1 MLVADNFINATNDYI
16 YLLERKYP
24 QKAILKLIGD
34 KYLLSGIER
43 TILFRGITTQNKI
56 VSRST
61 KLATETE
68 LYHQTLHIDC
78 YNTLITIGSYLN
90 GSTVFVG
97 NDNFLRDASEIHGK
111 IFRTELYEKSLSL
124 IFYYLKTINISEVL
138 FYLDKPVSY
147 SGKLCQD
154 INDLLTKEKINGNA
168 QTCESPDFILKNVD
182 YGFCS
187 TSDSIIID
195 NSKIKIFDL
204 SRKTIEFHF
213 NPNFLDLTIIKVTNQ

>member
-1 MLVADNFINATNDYI
+1 MLIDDNFNNAIKDYF
-16 YLLERKYP
+16 YLLEKKYP

-34 KYLLSGIER
+34 RYLLSGTER
-43 TILFRGITTQNKI
+43 TILFRGITTKNKI
-56 VSRST
+56 ISRRL
-61 KLATETE
+61 KLATEAE
-68 LYHQTLHIDC
+68 LYNQTLHVDC
-78 YNTLITIGSYLN
+78 YNVLITIGSYLN

-124 IFYYLKTINISEVL
+124 IFHYIKTLNISEIL
-138 FYLDKPVSY
+138 FYLDKPVNY

-154 INDLLTKEKINGNA
+154 INDMLKKENIKGKA

-187 TSDSIIID
+187 TADSIIID
-195 NSKIKIFDL
+195 NSNMKIFDL
-204 SRKTIEFHF
+204 ARKTIEFSF
-213 NPNFLDLTIIKVTNQ
+213 KPNFLDLTKIV

>member
-1 MLVADNFINATNDYI
+1 MLVADNFKHAINDYI

-43 TILFRGITTQNKI
+43 TILFRGIATQNKI
-56 VSRST
+56 VSRCT
-61 KLATETE
+61 KLATENE
-68 LYHQTLHIDC
+68 LYHQTLHVDC

-90 GSTVFVG
+90 GSIVFVG

-111 IFRTELYEKSLSL
+111 IFRTELFKKSLLL
-124 IFYYLKTINISEVL
+124 IFNYLKKINVYEVL

-147 SGKLCQD
+147 SGKLCQE
-154 INDLLTKEKINGNA
+154 INDWLKKENIKGNA
-168 QTCESPDFILKNVD
+168 QTCGSPDFILKNID

-195 NSKIKIFDL
+195 NSKMKIFDL

-213 NPNFLDLTIIKVTNQ
+213 KPNFLDLTKME

>member
-1 MLVADNFINATNDYI
+1 MLIDDNFKNAINDYI
-16 YLLERKYP
+16 YLLEKNYP

-34 KYLLSGIER
+34 KYSLSGNER
-43 TILFRGITTQNKI
+43 TILFRGITTKNKI
-56 VSRST
+56 ISRSS
-61 KLATETE
+61 KLASEQE
-68 LYHQTLHIDC
+68 LSGNTIHIDC
-78 YNTLITIGSYLN
+78 YNTLIAIGSYLN

-124 IFYYLKTINISEVL
+124 IFRYIKTLNISEIL

-154 INDLLTKEKINGNA
+154 INDMLKEENIKGKA

-182 YGFCS
+182 YGYCS
-187 TSDSIIID
+187 TADSIIID
-195 NSKIKIFDL
+195 NSKVKIFDL
-204 SRKTIEFHF
+204 ARKTIEFSF
-213 NPNFLDLTIIKVTNQ
+213 NPNFLNLTKIV